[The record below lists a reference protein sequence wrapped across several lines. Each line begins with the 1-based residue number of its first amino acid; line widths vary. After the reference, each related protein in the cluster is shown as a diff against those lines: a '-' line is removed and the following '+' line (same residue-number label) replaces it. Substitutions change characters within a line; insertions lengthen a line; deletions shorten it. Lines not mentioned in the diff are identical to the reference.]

1 KRDGNTPYI
10 TRSTLYDMEINIPIS
25 NQEQQKIGDFF
36 KKVDELIEIQCS
48 KVELLKERKKGFLQ
62 KMFV

>member
-1 KRDGNTPYI
+1 SKVGNPKLMNNVMAMI
-10 TRSTLYDMEINIPIS
+10 KLKFPCLEEQQAIS
-25 NQEQQKIGDFF
+25 NFLNVFSEVIDNQNK
-36 KKVDELIEIQCS
+36 